1 MRWHTNQWAH
11 TPLGLAL
18 CGAVDSPTSACM
30 PFIFLARVFFF
41 CVASPFTRYSV
52 GSLPCDSVVCVCD
65 NRNRVEGDM
74 QLFGYQEKKTKKLF
88 VNYGEIIFTFL

>member
-41 CVASPFTRYSV
+41 VSPLR
-52 GSLPCDSVVCVCD
+52 SLGIQLVRFPAILLCVCVTIETGSKATCSS
-65 NRNRVEGDM
+65 
-74 QLFGYQEKKTKKLF
+74 LAIKKKKPKSYL
-88 VNYGEIIFTFL
+88 